1 MSRFI
6 YTVCILS
13 TREQDAVTLPET
25 LNSGQFLMQD
35 FLSGADQI

>member
-1 MSRFI
+1 M
-6 YTVCILS
+6 VCILS
-13 TREQDAVTLPET
+13 TRKQHAVTKPET